1 MPPVLHPPIRLL
13 LLGAT
18 GQVGR
23 HLLQLALDDPRVSI
37 SVQDVGRVIADGAG
51 RYDAILLDP
60 PKFGRGPEGEVWK
73 LEEHL
78 PALITGGLPRL

>member
-23 HLLQLALDDPRVSI
+23 HLLQLALDDPRVSQVGAVVRGRLKLDHPKL
-37 SVQDVGRVIADGAG
+37 SVYRMPLDGVVSENG
-51 RYDAILLDP
+51 
-60 PKFGRGPEGEVWK
+60 K
-73 LEEHL
+73 
-78 PALITGGLPRL
+78 